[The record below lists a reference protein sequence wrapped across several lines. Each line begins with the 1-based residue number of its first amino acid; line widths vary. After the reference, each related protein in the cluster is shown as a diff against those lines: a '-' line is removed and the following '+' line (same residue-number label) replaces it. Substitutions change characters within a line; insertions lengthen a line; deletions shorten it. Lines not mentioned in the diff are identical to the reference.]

1 MEKKKKKRITWVEL
15 KQYIP
20 LYVMLLPACIYFF
33 INNYIPMPGIIV
45 AFKKYSKRK
54 GIYGSAWNGLDN
66 FRYLFKS
73 DAGLIIRN
81 TLLYNI
87 VFIILGMVA
96 GVAVSN
102 PDHRCLFQKN
112 EKSVSERDLTSIFD
126 FHCNC
131 QLYRICFLKRR
142 EWND

>member
-66 FRYLFKS
+66 FRYLFKKRCGTHYPQYAAVQYCIHYS
-73 DAGLIIRN
+73 WNGS
-81 TLLYNI
+81 
-87 VFIILGMVA
+87 GSC
-96 GVAVSN
+96 VSN
-102 PDHRCLFQKN
+102 PDHRCLFQKR
-112 EKSVSERDLTSIFD
+112 KKCIRA
-126 FHCNC
+126 
-131 QLYRICFLKRR
+131 
-142 EWND
+142 

>member
-1 MEKKKKKRITWVEL
+1 
-15 KQYIP
+15 
-20 LYVMLLPACIYFF
+20 
-33 INNYIPMPGIIV
+33 MPGIIV

-54 GIYGSAWNGLDN
+54 GIYGSDWNGFDN

-96 GVAVSN
+96 GVALAILITDVYSKKMKKVY
-102 PDHRCLFQKN
+102 Q
-112 EKSVSERDLTSIFD
+112 SVITSIFD

>member
-54 GIYGSAWNGLDN
+54 GIYGSDWNGFDN

-81 TLLYNI
+81 
-87 VFIILGMVA
+87 
-96 GVAVSN
+96 
-102 PDHRCLFQKN
+102 
-112 EKSVSERDLTSIFD
+112 EKSVSERDLTSISD